1 MWLGLCRR
9 PIRPR
14 PPPRVRCP
22 LLLLQLVVL
31 LNSHWYR
38 RCCRLSRLHPGEP
51 WLGNWIWI
59 SMCHHDQR
67 LHCFPPRPP
76 QLPPLCANPR
86 FPKSLHPPRPQHCP
100 LFRSSSFSFGTI
112 RKHHRKDEDDMT
124 KSEEVRSVL
133 RLLPIW
139 TACLAYGVVFAQIMT
154 FFNKQG
160 RTLDHRL
167 FGSLELPP
175 AALQTFGPA
184 AILLFVPIYD
194 RVLVPALRCVTG
206 NPSGLT
212 PLQRVG
218 TGMVVSLATMCVAAL
233 VEARRL
239 ETAHEY
245 GLMDDARATVPM
257 SWVWLVPQYVM
268 IGVADVFAVVGMQ
281 EFFYDQ
287 MPSELRSLGLALY
300 FSVMGIGGFISGAL
314 ISLIDRV
321 TTHQQRWRG

>member
-1 MWLGLCRR
+1 
-9 PIRPR
+9 
-14 PPPRVRCP
+14 V
-22 LLLLQLVVL
+22 LQ
-31 LNSHWYR
+31 
-38 RCCRLSRLHPGEP
+38 
-51 WLGNWIWI
+51 
-59 SMCHHDQR
+59 
-67 LHCFPPRPP
+67 
-76 QLPPLCANPR
+76 
-86 FPKSLHPPRPQHCP
+86 
-100 LFRSSSFSFGTI
+100 
-112 RKHHRKDEDDMT
+112 
-124 KSEEVRSVL
+124 
-133 RLLPIW
+133 LLPIW

-160 RTLDHRL
+160 RTLDRRF

-218 TGMVVSLATMCVAAL
+218 TGMVVSLATVCVAAL

-245 GLMDDARATVPM
+245 GLVDDGGATVPM

-268 IGVADVFAVVGMQ
+268 IGVAD
-281 EFFYDQ
+281 
-287 MPSELRSLGLALY
+287 
-300 FSVMGIGGFISGAL
+300 I
-314 ISLIDRV
+314 RV
-321 TTHQQRWRG
+321 RDGRDAGVLL